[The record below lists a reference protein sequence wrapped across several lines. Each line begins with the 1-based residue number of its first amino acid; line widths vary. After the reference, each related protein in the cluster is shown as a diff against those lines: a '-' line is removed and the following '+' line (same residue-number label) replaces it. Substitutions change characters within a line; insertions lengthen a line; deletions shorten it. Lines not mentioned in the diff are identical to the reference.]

1 LPQLPAGLERASAV
15 QPSTIDAALVYI
27 PKVTLGDSVDI
38 CGLLFN
44 PTLRRL
50 VCAARACGKNGMLNL
65 TPFGAGGLATSSVRQ
80 GCGAVQA
87 LQKPVDRS
95 TSKRRQQLVEL
106 GDGWGVSVVPSP
118 ASPPQPSGSLAV
130 QEAMLQPTTA
140 LEGAD
145 AGWGVSTTEPTA
157 SSSGRAAKPVPK
169 KRVAKATPRSP
180 YMNITSEQGMMS
192 LALLQARLA
201 SKDVL
206 QAAALP
212 TAGRGSHD
220 A

>member
-1 LPQLPAGLERASAV
+1 
-15 QPSTIDAALVYI
+15 
-27 PKVTLGDSVDI
+27 
-38 CGLLFN
+38 
-44 PTLRRL
+44 
-50 VCAARACGKNGMLNL
+50 MLTL
-65 TPFGAGGLATSSVRQ
+65 TPFGAGGLATSSLRQ
-80 GCGAVQA
+80 GCGPVQA

-145 AGWGVSTTEPTA
+145 VGWGVSTSEPTA

-201 SKDVL
+201 SKDGDAMTPEQVMSL
-206 QAAALP
+206 KAKVAQSKLAQASSGEFMRETAGTTGSIRQHKAAPGLHLALAWIAAA
-212 TAGRGSHD
+212 AS
-220 A
+220 